1 MNQKRPLYQRVLIIS
16 ILFIAFFWVLINW
29 LLWAESDAS
38 NANILS
44 LGDAIWFSV
53 VTLTTVGYGDL
64 YPVTFTGRV
73 IGVSFLIFSL
83 GIYGYLISHISSI
96 ITMIK
101 EHDKYG
107 FNGTDFRNHAV
118 IIGWNTFGRGV
129 VDQLIGVNKQVA
141 IVVDDKNQVDLI
153 RELYDKEK
161 VFILYSDL
169 QHFDLIAKTNIKES
183 AMVFVNLNDDT
194 EKLVYLL
201 NIRKHFQK
209 ASFIVMLDNA
219 NLKQTFINAGVTYA
233 ISKNEISS
241 KLLAS
246 YMYEPDVATYSE
258 DILSFAHAEED
269 FDIKQYKVLE
279 SNPLIGKTYEEAFY
293 VLKKQHNT
301 ILIGLSRQT
310 ETGRLLYKNPT
321 EPLTIELADYMI
333 MITNGKSFNHIR
345 EIFGTEEGYMA

>member
-16 ILFIAFFWVLINW
+16 LLFIGLFLVLIYW
-29 LLWAESDAS
+29 LLWAESHADH
-38 NANILS
+38 ANILT
-44 LGDAIWFSV
+44 LGDAVWFSV

-107 FNGTDFRNHAV
+107 FNGTDFINHAV
-118 IIGWNTFGRGV
+118 IIGWNSFGRGV
-129 VDQLIGVNKQVA
+129 VDQLIGVGKKVA

-153 RELYDKEK
+153 RELYDKEQ

-169 QHFDLIAKTNIKES
+169 QHFDLIAKTNIKGS

-201 NIRKHFQK
+201 NIRKHFHK

-279 SNPLIGKTYEEAFY
+279 SNPLIDKTYDEAFY
-293 VLKKQHNT
+293 LLKKKYNT
-301 ILIGLSRQT
+301 ILIGMSRHT
-310 ETGRLLYKNPT
+310 ESGRQLFKNPV
-321 EPLTIELADYMI
+321 EHLPIQKDDYLI
-333 MITNGKSFNHIR
+333 MITDGRSFNQIR
-345 EIFGTEEGYMA
+345 EVFGTEEGFMA